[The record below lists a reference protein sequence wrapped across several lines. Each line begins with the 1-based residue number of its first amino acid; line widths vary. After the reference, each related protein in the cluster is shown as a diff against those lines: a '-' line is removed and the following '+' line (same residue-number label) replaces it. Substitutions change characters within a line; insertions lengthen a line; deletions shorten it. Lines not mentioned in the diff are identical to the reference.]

1 MFNFDF
7 SNGYVILRIICGL
20 FYIPHAIGKITAREA
35 VLGFFNAA
43 GMKPAPMFAGVAMVV
58 EWIVAICL
66 ILGIFTSYVAWVSAA
81 FLVVAGLAV
90 LKVQKGKWLWNIGG
104 AEYPFFWAI
113 CSAIVAMHA
122 P

>member
-20 FYIPHAIGKITAREA
+20 FFIPHAIGKITQREG

-43 GMKPAPMFAGVAMVV
+43 GMKPAPLFAGVSMAV
-58 EWIVAICL
+58 EWVVSICL
-66 ILGIFTSYVAWVSAA
+66 ILGIFTPYAACAAAGFLAVAFV
-81 FLVVAGLAV
+81 AV
-90 LKVQKGKWLWNIGG
+90 LKVSQRKWLWNLGG
-104 AEYPFFWAI
+104 AEYPLFWGI
-113 CSAIVAMHA
+113 CCVIVALHA